1 MQVSNSSLMGSP
13 LAAAQTQDTS
23 STSGS
28 DSSTSASTANTTVT
42 ANDFLELLVSE
53 MKNQDPTA
61 DTDPNQYINQ
71 LVQVNSLEQL
81 VQINQDLTPSASTS
95 GTGTGST
102 ATAPGATSSTTGA
115 AAPTPGATAPAASP
129 VASASGNLS
138 TPNPGNSA
146 SRVAAAL
153 GTAAHTLAPSS
164 SASPLDSVLSTL
176 RARAQQ
182 ARTSTSNPAH

>member
-1 MQVSNSSLMGSP
+1 
-13 LAAAQTQDTS
+13 
-23 STSGS
+23 
-28 DSSTSASTANTTVT
+28 STANTTVT

-95 GTGTGST
+95 GTGSGST

-115 AAPTPGATAPAASP
+115 APATGAAPTPGATAPAAS
-129 VASASGNLS
+129 
-138 TPNPGNSA
+138 
-146 SRVAAAL
+146 
-153 GTAAHTLAPSS
+153 
-164 SASPLDSVLSTL
+164 
-176 RARAQQ
+176 
-182 ARTSTSNPAH
+182 